1 MKWLRLMLAAM
12 IANGFALV
20 GAKVLAEAG
29 LAATHRDH
37 YLFGWYASGLVAAL
51 LYSVRNLSRPQGKEI
66 FIGAGMAAMS
76 FLGMLCLVG
85 ALNGGAP
92 GYIVYPIATGAN
104 VLFVAIGGVVLFKE
118 RLGLYGTAGI
128 LCGLLSVVI
137 LSLP

>member
-20 GAKVLAEAG
+20 GAKVLTEAG
-29 LAATHRDH
+29 LSSTHGDH
-37 YLFGWYASGLVAAL
+37 YLLGWYTSGFATAL
-51 LYSVRNLSRPQGKEI
+51 LYSVRNLSWPKGREI
-66 FIGAGMAAMS
+66 VIGAAMASMS
-76 FLGMLCLVG
+76 FIGMLCVVG

-92 GYIVYPIATGAN
+92 GFIVFPIVTGAN